1 VIPPASVLVPIL
13 SSVSASVPAA
23 DAGSSTPA
31 GLPLVVEVTFA
42 EPLRAAVGL
51 LLFACLAVLAAG
63 GVAVAYRWYFRQRIP
78 EGVAVLLGVS
88 AVVLYLNTASLGS
101 IIGGTDVVLLRVD
114 VVLFNVVAVGVAAA
128 VAPAGAWTGDVVARN
143 VFAVAGGKQLEGEIG
158 RVVRTVGRVTPVTL
172 PAAEDIADMDSYE
185 AVAPATKE
193 GMAGRTL
200 LFPRRVTVAE
210 LRERLVARIKEDFGV
225 NYVDVDV
232 TQEGEIEYLAVGSR
246 AAGIGPTLAPGTAAI
261 AVHADPPYTATPGDV
276 VQAWIG
282 GDDPRRVATAE
293 LRATAGD
300 VATLALDETDAA
312 RLEESETYR
321 LVTLPAEP
329 QADREFASLLRAA
342 DETMT
347 AVTIG
352 PESPLVGTSVRDLEA
367 VVAAVRPASASI
379 EAIPERDRLF
389 EPGDTV
395 FLLGRPDAL
404 RRVEAEAAGDAE
416 TDDVESGGSEADDA
430 GTDVPRRE
438 D

>member
-1 VIPPASVLVPIL
+1 MIPPASVLVPVL
-13 SSVSASVPAA
+13 SSVSASVPTPVPAA

-232 TQEGEIEYLAVGSR
+232 TQEGDRVSRGRLASR
-246 AAGIGPTLAPGTAAI
+246 RDRSDPRARDRRHRRPRGP
-261 AVHADPPYTATPGDV
+261 AVHRYAG
-276 VQAWIG
+276 
-282 GDDPRRVATAE
+282 RRRSGVDRRRRPE
-293 LRATAGD
+293 AG
-300 VATLALDETDAA
+300 
-312 RLEESETYR
+312 
-321 LVTLPAEP
+321 
-329 QADREFASLLRAA
+329 
-342 DETMT
+342 
-347 AVTIG
+347 
-352 PESPLVGTSVRDLEA
+352 
-367 VVAAVRPASASI
+367 
-379 EAIPERDRLF
+379 RDRGA
-389 EPGDTV
+389 PCD
-395 FLLGRPDAL
+395 GRGRRDA
-404 RRVEAEAAGDAE
+404 RAR
-416 TDDVESGGSEADDA
+416 
-430 GTDVPRRE
+430 
-438 D
+438 